1 MGRIKK
7 YQTPEEK
14 QQAKK
19 QRAHEYYWNNKEK
32 QDERAKQ
39 RYRKTKSVK
48 GEKIEILHVDE
59 VREKLEELQSK
70 Y

>member
-14 QQAKK
+14 QQAKR

-39 RYRKTKSVK
+39 RYRNNKNIPSN
-48 GEKIEILHVDE
+48 
-59 VREKLEELQSK
+59 
-70 Y
+70 

>member
-14 QQAKK
+14 KQAKK
-19 QRAHEYYWNNKEK
+19 QRAHEYYWDNKEK

-39 RYRKTKSVK
+39 RYRDKMGTKLS
-48 GEKIEILHVDE
+48 
-59 VREKLEELQSK
+59 
-70 Y
+70 